1 MFSYEM
7 KRCLNF
13 MRKFIKTAAIL
24 TNIILLT
31 FLGIML
37 YFSRS
42 LPNNYYV
49 AEGGELKISGLIEA
63 VPCGGTYSGEL
74 AASAGQAGVKRA
86 ELKLLGIIPIKTVS
100 IREVREPVL
109 IPCGNPFG
117 IKLLTDGVVV
127 VEASSFE
134 TASGVKA
141 PASDAGIKAG
151 DIIKTING
159 KKAES
164 NSDIAD
170 IVEKSGGER
179 LTFNIVRD
187 GVNMIVNVIPK
198 ICKAD
203 GKYRIG
209 LWVRDSSAGI
219 GTVTFY
225 NPDTGVFAGLGHPV
239 CDVDTG
245 CIMPLSKGEA
255 VDVNVNGVKKGISGV
270 PGELVGCFTSN
281 SPIGTLEMNCKDGIY
296 GVMTDFTPISEG
308 VPLGMRQ
315 EIKTGE
321 AYIYTTVEGS
331 RPQRYKIVIEK
342 IDLQDSN
349 DSRNMIIKV
358 TDSELLE
365 KTGGIVQ
372 GMSGSPIIQNG
383 KLVGAVTHVFVNN
396 PAKGY
401 AIFADTMYDCSQR
414 VLADGKAA

>member
-1 MFSYEM
+1 MV
-7 KRCLNF
+7 KI
-13 MRKFIKTAAIL
+13 MRKFLKTAAIL
-24 TNIILLT
+24 TNIILLI

-37 YFSRS
+37 YFSRA

-49 AEGGELKISGLIEA
+49 TEGGELKISGFIEA
-63 VPCGGTYSGEL
+63 VPCGGAYGGERLTASGQT
-74 AASAGQAGVKRA
+74 GIKRA

-100 IREVREPVL
+100 IREVKEPVL
-109 IPCGNPFG
+109 IPCGTPFG
-117 IKLLTDGVVV
+117 IKLLTDGVIA
-127 VEASSFE
+127 VEVSAFE
-134 TASGVKA
+134 TASGVKS
-141 PASDAGIKAG
+141 PASDAGIQAG
-151 DIIKTING
+151 DVIKTVNG
-159 KKAES
+159 KAVKS
-164 NSDIAD
+164 NGDIGD
-170 IVEKSGGER
+170 IVEKSEGKR
-179 LTFNIVRD
+179 LTVSMVRD
-187 GVNMIVNVIPK
+187 GTNMVVNVTPQ
-198 ICKAD
+198 ICRSD
-203 GKYRIG
+203 GRYRIG

-245 CIMPLSKGEA
+245 SIMPLSSGEA
-255 VDVNVNGVKKGISGV
+255 VNVNVNGVKKGVSGV

-281 SPIGTLEMNCKDGIY
+281 SPIGTLEMNCKDGLY
-296 GVMTDFTPISEG
+296 GVMTDFAPISEG

-358 TDSELLE
+358 TDSALLE

-401 AIFADTMYDCSQR
+401 AIFADTMYECSQK
-414 VLADGKAA
+414 VLAADKAA